1 MPSNRAR
8 NRKVERQLVKISEQ
22 LREMQLENRQGRK
35 EARKEVRDLRDL
47 QAQGVHSIGLEQAV
61 TQLQADG
68 VQMVN
73 HILTWGNQ
81 KFSEVKG
88 DLYDMNQTLTE
99 VKTQLETLNAK
110 TNRVLEQTSKVQ
122 VEEDEIQMRL
132 AKLETKERLNKKRLQ
147 DVLPFSGIERGLQN
161 VAP

>member
-35 EARKEVRDLRDL
+35 EARDLRDLQAQGVQAEVRDLRDL
-47 QAQGVHSIGLEQAV
+47 QA
-61 TQLQADG
+61 DG
-68 VQMVN
+68 VQALN
-73 HILTWGNQ
+73 HILTLGKQ
-81 KFSEVKG
+81 AFSEVRG

-99 VKTQLETLNAK
+99 VKTELETLNSK
-110 TNRVLEQTSKVQ
+110 LDRVLDQTSKVQ
-122 VEEDEIQMRL
+122 VEEDEIKMRL
-132 AKLETKERLNKKRLQ
+132 AKLETNESLNKKHLQ
-147 DVLPFSGIERGLQN
+147 NVLPFSGIERGLQN

>member
-47 QAQGVHSIGLEQAV
+47 QAQGVQA
-61 TQLQADG
+61 L
-68 VQMVN
+68 N
-73 HILTWGNQ
+73 HILTLGKQ
-81 KFSEVKG
+81 AFSEVRG

-99 VKTQLETLNAK
+99 VKTELETLNSK
-110 TNRVLEQTSKVQ
+110 LDRVLDQTSKVQ
-122 VEEDEIQMRL
+122 VEEDEIKMRL
-132 AKLETKERLNKKRLQ
+132 AKLETNESLNKKHLQ
-147 DVLPFSGIERGLQN
+147 NVLPFSGIERGLQN